1 VVGILAKMKLAGKAT
16 SAMGNSPYCNGRGF
30 VVYLSAE
37 KPLMG
42 MTKYDRLL
50 YILNLLRARRN
61 LNAQKLAEECGVTE
75 RSIYRDIVSLSEA
88 NVPIYYDNG
97 YKLASGNFLPPL
109 NFDFDEYHCLKLAL
123 ESSPLD
129 KTDKYRRLLRK
140 IKAKVEAGLS
150 DSVKQ
155 KKKFTPETTH
165 IDIATSLEQKRG
177 EKFYSTIEEAITSW
191 RCLELE
197 YDSIHSGLTQRVVE
211 PYFVIF
217 RGRAFYFVA
226 FCRLRQDFRT
236 FRIDRVL
243 SVKISDETFA
253 KRKDIDPENY
263 FKDSWALF
271 SGESVEV
278 VAKFRGT
285 AARVVLSGKHHPSES
300 IELIDTNEILYRVVT
315 RGLEEI
321 QRWLLGFGADVEVVS
336 PPQLREN
343 LARIGEYLSST
354 HRDVKQT

>member
-1 VVGILAKMKLAGKAT
+1 
-16 SAMGNSPYCNGRGF
+16 
-30 VVYLSAE
+30 
-37 KPLMG
+37 MG
-42 MTKYDRLL
+42 MAKYDRLL
-50 YILNLLRARRN
+50 YILNLLRARKN
-61 LNAQKLAEECGVTE
+61 LNAQRLAEECGVTE

-123 ESSPLD
+123 ESSPLA
-129 KTDKYRRLLRK
+129 KTSKYQRLLSK

-155 KKKFTPETTH
+155 KKKFTPETTR
-165 IDIATSLEQKRG
+165 IDIATSAAEKKG
-177 EKFYSTIEEAITSW
+177 EKFYGAIEEAITSW

-197 YDSIHSGLTQRVVE
+197 YDSIQSGLTQRIVE
-211 PYFVIF
+211 PYFIIF

-226 FCRLRQDFRT
+226 FCRMRNDFRT

-243 SVKISDETFA
+243 DVKISNETFA
-253 KRKDIDPENY
+253 KRKDIDPESY
-263 FKDSWALF
+263 FEGSWGLF
-271 SGESVEV
+271 SGEPVEV
-278 VAKFRGT
+278 VVKFRGA
-285 AARVVLSGKHHPSES
+285 AARVVLSGTHHPSES
-300 IELIDTNEILYRVVT
+300 IERIGEDEVLYRVVT

-321 QRWLLGFGADVEVVS
+321 QRWLLGFGSDVEVVS

-343 LARIGEYLSST
+343 LARIGDYLLST
-354 HRDVKQT
+354 YGDKKD